1 MNIEDE
7 SWVLDERLLGSK
19 PDRLK
24 GCAKFFDT
32 PPLELSNILSRR
44 QSFLG
49 ESNFKDFRDYC
60 KGTVT
65 DFSVLNIIQNMDK
78 VSHFGSI
85 NSVILRNVKQLRDNG
100 HNCRFQAQ
108 E

>member
-7 SWVLDERLLGSK
+7 NWVIDDRLTGSK
-19 PDRLK
+19 QDRLK
-24 GCAKFFDT
+24 GCAKFFEI
-32 PPLELSNILSRR
+32 PPIELSSALSRR
-44 QSFLG
+44 NSIMG

-85 NSVILRNVKQLRDNG
+85 NSVILRNIKHLRENG
-100 HNCRFQAQ
+100 HDCKL
-108 E
+108 